1 MCAVQQSRLLG
12 AQLGLVT
19 VRTVRVSAS
28 VYISVTSSEELL
40 LCAVIIHVILT
51 MLGMKLN
58 TSQMLIGSFLNS
70 ALNRC

>member
-1 MCAVQQSRLLG
+1 MQRSKLLG
-12 AQLGLVT
+12 AQLGQVT

-40 LCAVIIHVILT
+40 LCAVIIHVILP

-70 ALNRC
+70 ALNRY

>member
-1 MCAVQQSRLLG
+1 MQWSRLLG
-12 AQLGLVT
+12 AELGQVT

-70 ALNRC
+70 ALNRY